1 MSVVKKRLSV
11 FLLVWCFVSLEYYMN
26 HSLASVKAKC
36 RVKVVSLGAVGSV
49 FRRKL
54 LSMGLTPGIE
64 INVLRKAPFGGPME
78 LNLRGFSLS
87 LRRNEA

>member
-1 MSVVKKRLSV
+1 MIQ
-11 FLLVWCFVSLEYYMN
+11 
-26 HSLASVKAKC
+26 SLANVAEKQKVKII
-36 RVKVVSLGAVGSV
+36 SLGAAGSL

-64 INVLRKAPFGGPME
+64 VNILRKAPLGGPLE

-87 LRRNEA
+87 LRRNEAQGIQVQLVS

>member
-1 MSVVKKRLSV
+1 MTQ
-11 FLLVWCFVSLEYYMN
+11 
-26 HSLASVKAKC
+26 SLANIDAK
-36 RVKVVSLGAVGSV
+36 RKVKVVSLGAAGSV

-64 INVLRKAPFGGPME
+64 INVLRKAPLGGPLE

-87 LRRNEA
+87 LRRNEAQDIQVQVVA

>member
-1 MSVVKKRLSV
+1 MTQ
-11 FLLVWCFVSLEYYMN
+11 
-26 HSLASVKAKC
+26 SLANVDAKRKVKI
-36 RVKVVSLGAVGSV
+36 VSLGAAGSV

-64 INVLRKAPFGGPME
+64 LDVLRKAPLGGPLE

-87 LRRNEA
+87 LRRNEAQGIQVQLV

>member
-1 MSVVKKRLSV
+1 MTQ
-11 FLLVWCFVSLEYYMN
+11 
-26 HSLASVKAKC
+26 SLANVEAK
-36 RVKVVSLGAVGSV
+36 RKVRIVSLGAAGSV

-64 INVLRKAPFGGPME
+64 LDVLRKAPLGGPLE

-87 LRRNEA
+87 LRRNEAQGIQVQLV

>member
-1 MSVVKKRLSV
+1 MT
-11 FLLVWCFVSLEYYMN
+11 
-26 HSLASVKAKC
+26 HSLANVEAKHK
-36 RVKVVSLGAVGSV
+36 VKVISLGAAGSV

-64 INVLRKAPFGGPME
+64 IDILRKAPLGGPME

-87 LRRNEA
+87 LRRNEALGIQVQLLS

>member
-1 MSVVKKRLSV
+1 MTQ
-11 FLLVWCFVSLEYYMN
+11 
-26 HSLASVKAKC
+26 SLANVEAK
-36 RVKVVSLGAVGSV
+36 RKVIVVSLGAAGSV

-64 INVLRKAPFGGPME
+64 ISILRKAPLGGPME

-87 LRRNEA
+87 LRRNEAQGIQVQLVN

>member
-1 MSVVKKRLSV
+1 
-11 FLLVWCFVSLEYYMN
+11 MN
-26 HSLASVKAKC
+26 HSLASVKAK
-36 RVKVVSLGAVGSV
+36 RKVKVVSLGAAGSV

-64 INVLRKAPFGGPME
+64 VNILRKAPFGGPLE

-87 LRRNEA
+87 LRRSEALGIQVQLIS

>member
-1 MSVVKKRLSV
+1 MIQ
-11 FLLVWCFVSLEYYMN
+11 
-26 HSLASVKAKC
+26 SLANVAEKQK
-36 RVKVVSLGAVGSV
+36 VKVISLGAAGSI

-64 INVLRKAPFGGPME
+64 VNILRKAPLGGPLE

-87 LRRNEA
+87 LRRNEAQGIQVQLVN

>member
-1 MSVVKKRLSV
+1 
-11 FLLVWCFVSLEYYMN
+11 MN
-26 HSLASVKAKC
+26 QSLANIDAK
-36 RVKVVSLGAVGSV
+36 RKVKVISLGAAGSV

-64 INVLRKAPFGGPME
+64 VNVLRKAPLGGPME

-87 LRRNEA
+87 LRRSEALDIQVQLVG

>member
-1 MSVVKKRLSV
+1 MT
-11 FLLVWCFVSLEYYMN
+11 
-26 HSLASVKAKC
+26 HSLASVEAK
-36 RVKVVSLGAVGSV
+36 RKVKVISLGAAGSV

-64 INVLRKAPFGGPME
+64 IDILRKAPLGGPME

-87 LRRNEA
+87 LRRNEALGIQVQLVN

>member
-1 MSVVKKRLSV
+1 MTQCLANVEAKRKV
-11 FLLVWCFVSLEYYMN
+11 
-26 HSLASVKAKC
+26 
-36 RVKVVSLGAVGSV
+36 RVVSLGAAGSV

-64 INVLRKAPFGGPME
+64 VNILRKAPLGGPIE

-87 LRRNEA
+87 LRRSEAMGIQVQLVN

>member
-1 MSVVKKRLSV
+1 MTQ
-11 FLLVWCFVSLEYYMN
+11 
-26 HSLASVKAKC
+26 SLANVDAKGKVKI
-36 RVKVVSLGAVGSV
+36 VSLGAAGSV

-64 INVLRKAPFGGPME
+64 LDVLRKAPLGGPLE

-87 LRRNEA
+87 LRRNEAQGIQVQLV

>member
-1 MSVVKKRLSV
+1 MTQ
-11 FLLVWCFVSLEYYMN
+11 
-26 HSLASVKAKC
+26 SLADVEANRK
-36 RVKVVSLGAVGSV
+36 VKVLSLGASGGV

-64 INVLRKAPFGGPME
+64 INILRKAPLGGPLE

-87 LRRNEA
+87 LRRNEALDIQVQLLS

>member
-1 MSVVKKRLSV
+1 MIQ
-11 FLLVWCFVSLEYYMN
+11 
-26 HSLASVKAKC
+26 SLANVAEKQK
-36 RVKVVSLGAVGSV
+36 VKVISLGAAGSI

-64 INVLRKAPFGGPME
+64 VDILRKAPLGGPLE

-87 LRRNEA
+87 LRRNEAQDIQVQLVN

>member
-1 MSVVKKRLSV
+1 MTQ
-11 FLLVWCFVSLEYYMN
+11 
-26 HSLASVKAKC
+26 SLANVDAK
-36 RVKVVSLGAVGSV
+36 RKVRIVSLGAAGSV

-64 INVLRKAPFGGPME
+64 LDVLRKAPLGGPLE

-87 LRRNEA
+87 LRRNEAQGIQVQLV

>member
-1 MSVVKKRLSV
+1 MIQ
-11 FLLVWCFVSLEYYMN
+11 
-26 HSLASVKAKC
+26 SLANVAEKQK
-36 RVKVVSLGAVGSV
+36 VKVISLGTVGGI

-64 INVLRKAPFGGPME
+64 VNILRKAPLGGPLE

-87 LRRNEA
+87 LRRNEAQGIQVQLVS

>member
-1 MSVVKKRLSV
+1 MT
-11 FLLVWCFVSLEYYMN
+11 
-26 HSLASVKAKC
+26 HSLANVAAK
-36 RVKVVSLGAVGSV
+36 RKVKVISLGAAGGV

-64 INVLRKAPFGGPME
+64 IDILRKAPLGGPME

-87 LRRNEA
+87 LRRNEAQDIQVQLVN

>member
-1 MSVVKKRLSV
+1 MTQ
-11 FLLVWCFVSLEYYMN
+11 C
-26 HSLASVKAKC
+26 LASIDAK
-36 RVKVVSLGAVGSV
+36 RKVKVVSLGSAGSV

-64 INVLRKAPFGGPME
+64 VDILRKAPLGGPLE

-87 LRRNEA
+87 LRRNEAQDIQVQLVS

>member
-1 MSVVKKRLSV
+1 MTQ
-11 FLLVWCFVSLEYYMN
+11 
-26 HSLASVKAKC
+26 SLANIEAK
-36 RVKVVSLGAVGSV
+36 RKVKVISLGAAGSV

-64 INVLRKAPFGGPME
+64 VNILRKAPLGGPME

-87 LRRNEA
+87 LRRNEAKGILVQLIS

>member
-1 MSVVKKRLSV
+1 MIQ
-11 FLLVWCFVSLEYYMN
+11 
-26 HSLASVKAKC
+26 SLANVAEKQK
-36 RVKVVSLGAVGSV
+36 VKVISLGNAGGI

-64 INVLRKAPFGGPME
+64 VNILRKAPLGGPLE

-87 LRRNEA
+87 LRRNEAQGIQVQLVS

>member
-1 MSVVKKRLSV
+1 MIQ
-11 FLLVWCFVSLEYYMN
+11 
-26 HSLASVKAKC
+26 SLANVAEKQK
-36 RVKVVSLGAVGSV
+36 VKVISLGAAGSI

-64 INVLRKAPFGGPME
+64 VNILRKAPLGGPLE

-87 LRRNEA
+87 LRRNEAQDIQVQLVS